1 MAAKTV
7 KEKAA
12 PVAPA
17 VAPVVLGV
25 GAAVKKGESAVI
37 ESSEDIPSEMAR
49 SSSSSSS
56 SSSSISIGE
65 TLDKGESLDCPCSGK
80 PLSLGSLQTFIGEYD
95 HNTTPYFSELVDRV
109 EFEEQMEDRRLGFA
123 QQMEDRRLEFE
134 QQMDN

>member
-1 MAAKTV
+1 MEILGSVASV

-56 SSSSISIGE
+56 SSSIGE

-80 PLSLGSLQTFIGEYD
+80 PLSLEGLQTFIGEYE
-95 HNTTPYFSELVDRV
+95 HIETPYFSELVDRV
-109 EFEEQMEDRRLGFA
+109 EFEEQMEDRRL
-123 QQMEDRRLEFE
+123 EFE